1 MGEEWRCLWE
11 PRKEEWKSLL
21 REQMQG
27 WMGENY
33 RHAGE
38 AGLCP
43 SGCEAPSR

>member
-1 MGEEWRCLWE
+1 M
-11 PRKEEWKSLL
+11 SLGAQEGRVEKPPKGANAGL
-21 REQMQG
+21 
-27 WMGENY
+27 GENY